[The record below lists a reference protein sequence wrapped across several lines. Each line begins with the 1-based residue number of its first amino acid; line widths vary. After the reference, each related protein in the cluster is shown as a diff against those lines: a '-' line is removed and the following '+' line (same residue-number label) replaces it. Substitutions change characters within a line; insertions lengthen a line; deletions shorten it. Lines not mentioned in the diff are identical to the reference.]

1 MGNKARQPVLKIP
14 ESTAERMWTHV
25 ATLGVV
31 LTAVMAISFWANL
44 PGHIPAHFD
53 LAGRPDAWSGRWVLA
68 LVAVMSAV
76 TYAAVGLACR
86 APHRF
91 SYLVAITLENAER
104 QYRFARL
111 LMRVIE
117 VEAVWLMAYL
127 QWQTIH
133 VALGRSSGLGTWWF
147 PMVIAILAGTA
158 LWGIGR
164 ARALR

>member
-1 MGNKARQPVLKIP
+1 MGSKARQPVLKIP
-14 ESTAERMWTHV
+14 ESMAERMWTHA

-44 PGHIPAHFD
+44 PAQIPAHFD
-53 LAGRPDAWSGRWVLA
+53 LAGRPDAWSGKWILA

-91 SYLVAITLENAER
+91 SYLVAITPENAER

-117 VEAVWLMAYL
+117 VEAVWLMTYL

-133 VALGRSSGLGTWWF
+133 VALGRSFGLGIWWF
-147 PMVIAILAGTA
+147 PAVIAIFAATA

>member
-1 MGNKARQPVLKIP
+1 MGHA
-14 ESTAERMWTHV
+14 

-44 PGHIPAHFD
+44 PAQIPAHFD
-53 LAGRPDAWSGRWVLA
+53 LAGRPDAWSGKWILA

-91 SYLVAITLENAER
+91 SYLVAITPENAER

-117 VEAVWLMAYL
+117 VEAVWLMTYL

-133 VALGRSSGLGTWWF
+133 VALGRSFGLGIWWF
-147 PMVIAILAGTA
+147 PAVIAIFAATA